1 MEPIVIAACAGLAF
15 YGAVR
20 MVRWAARR
28 DIARCE
34 RCRAERERATVA
46 SYRANTIPG
55 RRPASADSSTTS
67 TATTPSAW
75 DAFVPAPR
83 DADPAPAVPH
93 VYSSPSL
100 HGAGGSFAGAGAS
113 GSWDPSSCGGS
124 DYSSSSD
131 SGSSCSSSSSSGSD

>member
-1 MEPIVIAACAGLAF
+1 MELILIIASGLAL
-15 YGAVR
+15 YLIVR
-20 MVRWAARR
+20 TVARWAVLR

-34 RCRAERERATVA
+34 RRRAERERATLA

-55 RRPASADSSTTS
+55 HRPASADSSATS
-67 TATTPSAW
+67 TPTTPSAW
-75 DAFVPAPR
+75 DAFTPAPR

-113 GSWDPSSCGGS
+113 GSWEPSSCGGS